1 MTSLKSFF
9 QTALLRQQQSSGRGP
24 VLPVMDDMK
33 SMASKAG
40 AFAFPDPDRPRLDPW
55 KGPVTV
61 KAPSDKVFELSGS
74 LKSQLIEA
82 SGINPKLFNPDW
94 LKPDP
99 EFEPPLPRFKQRR
112 IVDASGDSSLTEVF
126 EDGALKISLD
136 PSDYR
141 HLTRINLDRFGRR
154 SSRRIGI
161 DMQLS
166 AKDLGTGEV
175 IDLGTQ
181 TINPDQGSVLLNLRD
196 KLDAISHWSLRD
208 QYSIN
213 VETSFGS

>member
-9 QTALLRQQQSSGRGP
+9 QTALLRQQPSSGRGP

-61 KAPSDKVFELSGS
+61 KAPSDKGFELSGS

-82 SGINPKLFNPDW
+82 SGINPKLFNQDW
-94 LKPDP
+94 LKPDHD
-99 EFEPPLPRFKQRR
+99 FEPPLPRFKQRR

-126 EDGALKISLD
+126 EDGALKVSID
-136 PSDYR
+136 PADYR
-141 HLTRINLDRFGRR
+141 HLTRINRDRFGRQ

-161 DMQLS
+161 DMQVT

-196 KLDAISHWSLRD
+196 KLDAISH
-208 QYSIN
+208 
-213 VETSFGS
+213 